1 MHVTLVSGAV
11 TARPQTTVLDALA
24 RRLDADPDLPYLDFE
39 GVEYSARRM
48 DVESNRLAHALAGF
62 GVEKGDRVATL
73 LENGPAQ
80 VVTFFAALKLGAV
93 QVPVNTA
100 YKGDFLRHQLADS
113 GSKVIVVQGDFAG
126 RVASVSGAEVP
137 ELDAA
142 VVVGPPDE
150 VIDAV
155 PAHDWDRLLASSS
168 HEPGPDAGVRPP
180 R

>member
-1 MHVTLVSGAV
+1 M
-11 TARPQTTVLDALA
+11 TARPQTTVLAALD
-24 RRLDADPDLPYLDFE
+24 RRLADDPDEPYLDFE
-39 GVEYSARRM
+39 ADVYSARRM
-48 DVESNRLAHALAGF
+48 DAESNRLAHALADLD
-62 GVEKGDRVATL
+62 VHKGDRVATL

-126 RVASVSGAEVP
+126 RVAPIAGNDAP
-137 ELDAA
+137 ELEAA

-155 PAHDWDRLLASSS
+155 PAHDWDRLLAS
-168 HEPGPDAGVRPP
+168 
-180 R
+180 